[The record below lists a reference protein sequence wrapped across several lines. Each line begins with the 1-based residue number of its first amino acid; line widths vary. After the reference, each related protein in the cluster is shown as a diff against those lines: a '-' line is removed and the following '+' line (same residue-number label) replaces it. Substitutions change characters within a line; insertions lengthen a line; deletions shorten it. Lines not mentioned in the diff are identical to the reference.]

1 MQYRKCLGEK
11 QNVSA
16 ATYTN
21 DLHEALLNKTVQ
33 RFGNVGNLSLILVV
47 NAQKSKVV
55 LIAVL
60 LLMNLLTTLEIR
72 LKILIACSSH

>member
-21 DLHEALLNKTVQ
+21 DLHEALLNKDGSTFWKCW
-33 RFGNVGNLSLILVV
+33 RSKFDFG
-47 NAQKSKVV
+47 SKCREVEGCV
-55 LIAVL
+55 IAVL